1 MMTMMMKSTKSQFR
15 WLHPVDPRL
24 LAMRREGCRGITL
37 SCSTCEDLTKQL
49 ANEKKFVGVPR
60 FVSSDHEKTWWYK
73 DSRNGGLAP
82 IDGNWYRRRYF
93 TLGSDRS
100 VVHAD

>member
-60 FVSSDHEKTWWYK
+60 FVSSDQEL
-73 DSRNGGLAP
+73 SLVSLMGGGAK
-82 IDGNWYRRRYF
+82 I
-93 TLGSDRS
+93 
-100 VVHAD
+100 